1 MKRAMFLAL
10 GAVFGFTLSRS
21 GAADFGFIQG
31 MFLLT
36 NLQLYGILAAGVG
49 FTAPGLWLL
58 QRYGRTATGERI
70 RFTVK
75 TAHAGNLVGGAMF
88 GVGWAM
94 TGMCPGPIFV
104 NLGEGKLYAIP
115 ALAGALFG
123 AWLFGA
129 TRARIERPLRLSALP
144 PAPTA

>member
-10 GAVFGFTLSRS
+10 GVVFGFTLSRS

-58 QRYGRTATGERI
+58 QRYGRTATG
-70 RFTVK
+70 
-75 TAHAGNLVGGAMF
+75 
-88 GVGWAM
+88 
-94 TGMCPGPIFV
+94 
-104 NLGEGKLYAIP
+104 
-115 ALAGALFG
+115 
-123 AWLFGA
+123 
-129 TRARIERPLRLSALP
+129 SASGSR
-144 PAPTA
+144 